1 MKNHLT
7 GKGLEFEVKDIH
19 SDADAQAEMVA
30 MGMMAIPVTVIDGG
44 DPIVGANFA
53 RIDAALES

>member
-7 GKGLEFEVKDIH
+7 GKDLEFEVKDIH

-30 MGMMAIPVTVIDGG
+30 MGMMAIPVTVIDDGE
-44 DPIVGANFA
+44 PIVGADLA
-53 RIDAALES
+53 RIDAALAS